1 MSETTNLKLKKHD
14 NVTTNTNQF
23 DVENYMNGNWDKLD
37 EFAGQVNGKTA
48 ELQEAT
54 IALQAE
60 LLATKKD
67 YEAGTLEGQEEG
79 ESLYLQD
86 SSNARFRE
94 FGIGGNDKQAT
105 RSGKNKLDLSKIQQ
119 RTLNG
124 VTCTYNAENKS
135 VTLNGTCT
143 ADNTGFA
150 IGDSG
155 LATKKLV
162 KDKTTLTA
170 YYVSGECTG
179 TGTMS
184 VQAHATGYVSNVPLT
199 DLRDLKELKLRT
211 ATYSS
216 SNFPEMELMMVNVR
230 VNEEA
235 ILDNFTFKLMLTDE
249 VDEVDTEYEDFGAMP
264 SLEFPS
270 ETEAVGQDVNLF
282 DKDNVEF
289 YNNNS
294 SNFSCTINAGPTRVR
309 TSSFEFAG
317 EGPYTLSGLIGKTR
331 LLGVRAYGENENI
344 ISEGAT
350 LNENTFTLTEEVKY
364 IHLLFKNSDDSE
376 LNREEVRN
384 MPIKIEKGKQASA
397 YSKYNCGS
405 ANITVCNKNTL
416 DFSKWDGIT
425 AAHGTIEKVENG
437 IKLTA
442 TEADCYSNS
451 FAFRYQGTLNKE
463 RIEKYGMIAKQNT
476 KYTFS
481 CKVNSS
487 SISKRLYMFFADKD
501 FNNISSISSATSAL
515 TAVTPENCRYI
526 TVRVGVSN
534 AGDSLIFTDF
544 QLEEGSTATDYIE
557 HEEQTF
563 TIDVQQEMLEG
574 DYFDLDNEEEV
585 HTWGKVIFDGTEN
598 WAKSINTNNI
608 LFYIPDIFPY
618 KDGTILCN
626 YFKAKDVWDKDVIGI
641 QLYPVN
647 GVRFGLGV
655 NSSIDTVDKWK
666 AKLQEL
672 YNAGNPLTIYYKLA
686 EPTRLPFTAE
696 QKAIA
701 KQIRETLHSY
711 KGGTHVYS
719 TDSISPIFNAKYTVD
734 QKAYIQAEI
743 NKMQAMIL
751 AE

>member
-1 MSETTNLKLKKHD
+1 MKGSFSASHEERTQLRAFTNGYSRSITISLSIINSNNKVASSTYARPDDTLSLFSFK
-14 NVTTNTNQF
+14 F
-23 DVENYMNGNWDKLD
+23 D
-37 EFAGQVNGKTA
+37 AGDV
-48 ELQEAT
+48 
-54 IALQAE
+54 
-60 LLATKKD
+60 
-67 YEAGTLEGQEEG
+67 LE
-79 ESLYLQD
+79 
-86 SSNARFRE
+86 
-94 FGIGGNDKQAT
+94 
-105 RSGKNKLDLSKIQQ
+105 
-119 RTLNG
+119 
-124 VTCTYNAENKS
+124 
-135 VTLNGTCT
+135 
-143 ADNTGFA
+143 
-150 IGDSG
+150 
-155 LATKKLV
+155 
-162 KDKTTLTA
+162 
-170 YYVSGECTG
+170 
-179 TGTMS
+179 
-184 VQAHATGYVSNVPLT
+184 
-199 DLRDLKELKLRT
+199 
-211 ATYSS
+211 
-216 SNFPEMELMMVNVR
+216 
-230 VNEEA
+230 
-235 ILDNFTFKLMLTDE
+235 NFTVKAMLT
-249 VDEVDTEYEDFGAMP
+249 DEVDTEYEEYGTMP
-264 SLEFPS
+264 SMQFSS
-270 ETEAVGQDVNLF
+270 EVKAVGQDINIFDSSIFEDIEQNGVKIKRNVDGTLTLNGTYAGTSAWNYRFNLLEPISV
-282 DKDNVEF
+282 DKEELYLSMQKIEGNCTGQIRFTAWEQNSDN
-289 YNNNS
+289 
-294 SNFSCTINAGPTRVR
+294 RWL
-309 TSSFEFAG
+309 SFETSQYSNLLA
-317 EGPYTLSGLIGKTR
+317 EKTYI
-331 LLGVRAYGENENI
+331 RASI
-344 ISEGAT
+344 IIYEGAT
-350 LNENTFTLTEEVKY
+350 FNNLT
-364 IHLLFKNSDDSE
+364 IGL
-376 LNREEVRN
+376 
-384 MPIKIEKGKQASA
+384 KISNKKDAI
-397 YSKYNCGS
+397 YSPYDHGS

-557 HEEQTF
+557 HKEQVF
-563 TIDVQQEMLEG
+563 TVPVQQEMQEG
-574 DYFDLDNEEEV
+574 DYFDLDNMEEV

-686 EPTRLPFTAE
+686 EPIRLPFTAE
-696 QKAIA
+696 QKAVA

-719 TDSISPIFNAKYTVD
+719 TDSISPIFNVKYTVD